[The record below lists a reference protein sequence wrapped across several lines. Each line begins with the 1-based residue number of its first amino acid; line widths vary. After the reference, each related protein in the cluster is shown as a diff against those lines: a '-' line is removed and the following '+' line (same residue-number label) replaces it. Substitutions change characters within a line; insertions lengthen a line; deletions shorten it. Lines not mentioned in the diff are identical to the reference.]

1 VSTQRELAVT
11 YDVSN
16 DFFRLWLDERMIYS
30 CALFATDTT
39 TLEDAQIHKLR
50 WFHDMTHLAPRKRVI
65 DIGCGWGGNLEFL
78 ARDMGVLDVTGI
90 TLSPA
95 QYEHATQQASPGV
108 HVYCESYLD
117 HHPRQRYDAAISIG
131 MFEHLATPEQARRG
145 QSLDIYRRYFRM
157 VWEWTRPGARFG
169 LQSVISTRLPRSSK
183 GIEDLAWATRRIFP
197 GAVSPRLESIIT
209 ALSPWW
215 ELVELHTRREQYEK
229 TSAEWLRRLTRHRS
243 VICERWG
250 EDLYIS
256 YERYLSTCVEM
267 FASGY
272 QSLVQMVLVR
282 TDHERNAIKNGLE
295 PANV

>member
-1 VSTQRELAVT
+1 MSTQRELAVT

-30 CALFATDTT
+30 CALFDDDTT
-39 TLEDAQIHKLR
+39 SLEEAQLNKLR
-50 WFHDMTHLAPRKRVI
+50 WFHDMTRLEPPKRVI

-78 ARDMGVLDVTGI
+78 SREMGILDVTGI
-90 TLSPA
+90 TLSRRQYQHA
-95 QYEHATQQASPGV
+95 QQMASPGV
-108 HVYCESYLD
+108 HVYCESYLS
-117 HHPRQRYDAAISIG
+117 HKPERPYDAAISIG
-131 MFEHLATPEQARRG
+131 MFEHLATPEQARNG
-145 QSLDIYRRYFRM
+145 QSLDIYRRYFQL
-157 VWEWTRPGARFG
+157 VWQWTRPGARFG

-183 GIEDLAWATRRIFP
+183 GIEELAWATRRIFP
-197 GAVSPRLESIIT
+197 GAVSPRLESIVT

-215 ELVELHTRREQYEK
+215 ELVELHTRREHYER
-229 TSAEWLRRLTRHRS
+229 TSAEWLRRLKRHRS

-250 EDLYIS
+250 EDLFVT

-272 QSLVQMVLVR
+272 QSLAQMVLVR
-282 TDHERNAIKNGLE
+282 TDHAPNEIRNETE